1 MGISIGGMKVQSRSQ
16 IMNGLKKKIP
26 KLWMKKSEEWYDD
39 KERSGMI
46 ITTSE
51 QGEEGDYNG
60 IPAFDYYEEAS
71 YLAHDCVEE
80 FSEVYKTEEERKEAH
95 REIERKPTYEFGI
108 QVEIKN
114 WLEERGWNAEWHDA
128 GTVVLS
134 KW

>member
-1 MGISIGGMKVQSRSQ
+1 MGIPIGEMKVQSRSQ

-51 QGEEGDYNG
+51 QGEEGDYKG
-60 IPAFDYYEEAS
+60 IPAFDYYEEAM
-71 YLAHDCVEE
+71 YLHHEAIEE
-80 FSEVYKTEEERKEAH
+80 FSSDADEKKEAH
-95 REIERKPTYEFGI
+95 RLVESKPTYEFGV
-108 QVEIKN
+108 QVEIVN
-114 WLEERGWNAEWHDA
+114 WLKERGWFAEWNDC
-128 GTVVLS
+128 GTLVLS